1 MEKKESKTTYDGMIS
16 DELLHEYIKR
26 IYAGIPY
33 GIKANLGGE
42 TQLAVTLFGVSI
54 KENERKREYLRYE
67 NDYNLSIADA
77 FGIVYGGVDNSREF
91 GKVICSTND
100 FVYPL
105 ITYHRN
111 VATDE
116 WTNDVVKPYL
126 RPLSSITD
134 SELYDAAA
142 IMLGGVPYKKADG
155 SWYTISHDP
164 FLGEIEQDL
173 DFDYFSK
180 GYYGI
185 KNVDFL
191 NKHHF
196 DYSGLIEKGLAI
208 EAEEGMYNFEK
219 F

>member
-1 MEKKESKTTYDGMIS
+1 MEKKDRQ
-16 DELLHEYIKR
+16 LLIKDLSARLSYGVR
-26 IYAGIPY
+26 I
-33 GIKANLGGE
+33 
-42 TQLAVTLFGVSI
+42 
-54 KENERKREYLRYE
+54 REYNDKYGWSDGVLSTIT
-67 NDYNLSIADA
+67 NDYFSEGEPSIEGNWINRA
-77 FGIVYGGVDNSREF
+77 E
-91 GKVICSTND
+91 
-100 FVYPL
+100 
-105 ITYHRN
+105 
-111 VATDE
+111 
-116 WTNDVVKPYL
+116 DVRPYL

-164 FLGEIEQDL
+164 FFGEIEQDL

-196 DYSGLIEKGLAI
+196 DYRGLIEKGLAL
-208 EAEEGMYNFEK
+208 EAPDGMYNTKTEQL
-219 F
+219 